1 MESID
6 AGELSAQKQKEREQ
20 IAHLNALTKR
30 LQQDFDKM
38 KNCSVFK
45 DATLGDNV
53 AQAKRSDFSDAS
65 AKKRGRSQTSE
76 EARRVSPQSSFKG
89 EGAEVVAAGGNAGEE
104 EEEEEANDWWEEVV
118 KGTPFHFTH

>member
-20 IAHLNALTKR
+20 IAHLSALTKR

-38 KNCSVFK
+38 KNCSIFK

-53 AQAKRSDFSDAS
+53 TQAKRSDFSDAS
-65 AKKRGRSQTSE
+65 ANKRGHSQTSE
-76 EARRVSPQSSFKG
+76 EACRVSPQSSFKG
-89 EGAEVVAAGGNAGEE
+89 EGAEVAAAGGNAGE

-118 KGTPFHFTH
+118 KGTTFHFTH